1 MKLKMFF
8 VPSHKEITIYL
19 KAARLDHWF
28 KNVFMLV
35 GVIAAIAYSKVPIG
49 KSIIL
54 YTALAFFLTCLMS
67 SVNYIINE
75 IVDARFDRIH
85 PNKKLRPVASGD
97 VSIRKLV
104 FLDIVLLFFIISI
117 TFSTFNVRFSSLMVL
132 FFLIGGVF
140 YNIPPIR
147 TKDVP
152 YIDIISE
159 SLNNPIRLMLGWYS
173 INNTNSIPLIGV
185 LCYWSLGATIV
196 TAKRL
201 AELRFL
207 GHNSSHY
214 RPTFKHYSNS
224 LLTVIYFFLIFT
236 TLIPFTILSYKYKF
250 QLFYLFPFLLIFFI
264 WFTFLTFQ
272 HNSIVKEPERLFEKR
287 VFVTYCLFVLLIF
300 SFFALY

>member
-1 MKLKMFF
+1 MVVGF
-8 VPSHKEITIYL
+8 V
-19 KAARLDHWF
+19 
-28 KNVFMLV
+28 
-35 GVIAAIAYSKVPIG
+35 AAIAYNNVSLSIPILLQL
-49 KSIIL
+49 I
-54 YTALAFFLTCLMS
+54 LAFFLVCLMS

-104 FLDIVLLFFIISI
+104 FLVIVLLFFIISV
-117 TFSTFNVRFSSLMVL
+117 TFATSNVRFSSLMVL

-147 TKDVP
+147 TKDIP

-224 LLTVIYFFLIFT
+224 LLTVIYFFLIIA
-236 TLIPFTILSYKYKF
+236 TLIPFTILSYIYKF
-250 QLFYLFPFLLIFFI
+250 QLFYLSPFLLIFFI

-272 HNSIVKEPERLFEKR
+272 QNSIVKEPERLLEKKG
-287 VFVTYCLFVLLIF
+287 FVAYCIFVLFIF
-300 SFFALY
+300 SWAIF